1 MYAKFEAKPQLHRR
15 ATSSDMLQAI
25 DDRQDGKDIVIL
37 DARGHEQYTGEVSLS
52 VTSDKQNLASFASC
66 HLLA

>member
-1 MYAKFEAKPQLHRR
+1 
-15 ATSSDMLQAI
+15 MLQAI

-52 VTSDKQNLASFASC
+52 VTSDKQNLASFAVMS
-66 HLLA
+66 LAGLTLSPGP